1 MANPTKSSA
10 ITNLEAPLVVLGR
23 QQRSGGRVRLKSVV
37 HTIPFLN
44 SAIGDT
50 HRLLRFKSGDALHDI
65 RLYSDGAPGAG
76 TADLGIYL
84 ANDGAAVDPDF
95 FAGAW
100 AFAAAQTAE
109 ATAAQINFRYEASGV
124 AAGAFEV
131 SMGETLWECLGTGI
145 GDANNQDPGV
155 EYDLVLTLTV
165 AVTTPNGILG
175 CEVLYTA
182 GD

>member
-10 ITNLEAPLVVLGR
+10 ITNLEASIVVLGR

-37 HTIPFLN
+37 HTLPVAS
-44 SAIGDT
+44 SAIADQ

-65 RLYSDGAPGAG
+65 RLYSDAGSTAGAG
-76 TADLGIYL
+76 NLGIYL
-84 ANDGAAVDPDF
+84 ANDGAVVDADL
-95 FAGAW
+95 FAAAW
-100 AFAAAQTAE
+100 AFSAGTSE
-109 ATAAQINFRYEASGV
+109 ASAAQINFRYQASGA

-131 SMGETLWECLGTGI
+131 SMGETLWEILGTGI

-155 EYDLVLTLTV
+155 EYDLVLTLTTAATV
-165 AVTTPNGILG
+165 GNSILG